1 MSDEKIENIGQLL
14 NQAGYTL
21 ADLIRES
28 SRTNSKLLMMTD
40 ENRDKCIE
48 IYDIIKNG
56 SLSSGTKGK
65 KLEELTYILFNKS
78 VENVFDVY
86 RNCKTSTNEI
96 DLMIRWTENAR
107 LAGIN
112 SAFPC
117 FGESFLCEC
126 KNYKGPVDVT
136 YVGKF
141 GHLMTISNV
150 DFGIMVSWK
159 GISGKTKWDAAKGL
173 IKKFALHE
181 NKYIVVIDKDDI
193 FEICEKKKS
202 IFSLIYDKYMALKLE
217 IDYSTY
223 LKKHGAED
231 ILL

>member
-48 IYDIIKNG
+48 IYDIIKND

>member
-96 DLMIRWTENAR
+96 DLMIRWTEKAR

-173 IKKFALHE
+173 IKKFAVHE

>member
-1 MSDEKIENIGQLL
+1 MSDERIENIGQLL

-173 IKKFALHE
+173 TKKFALHE

-202 IFSLIYDKYMALKLE
+202 IFSLIYDKYMALKFE

>member
-1 MSDEKIENIGQLL
+1 
-14 NQAGYTL
+14 
-21 ADLIRES
+21 
-28 SRTNSKLLMMTD
+28 MTD

-48 IYDIIKNG
+48 IYDIIKND